1 MVSRAQSAGGSP
13 LARSSLRRRS
23 RFWENVNAYLF
34 IAPWLIG
41 FIVLTG
47 GPMLGSLGLAFAQW
61 NLLTPP
67 SFLGIENFREMV
79 QDDLF
84 WISLANT
91 AYYTFIAV
99 PAQLVAALLAAL
111 AVNVRLK
118 TVNLYRTLLYLPSI
132 TPSVASALLW
142 TWIFNP
148 DFGIANAFLE
158 FLHLPKSQWI
168 YDPATAKPA
177 FILMSI
183 WGIGPQMIIFL
194 AGLQSVPDALHE
206 AAAIDGA
213 DWWDRFRFVTL
224 PMLSPVIFFSV
235 IVGIIGSFQVFNT
248 SFIMTQGGPA
258 NATLFYVLY
267 LYRKA
272 WESLEMGYASALAW
286 VLFLIILAF
295 TLIQFRVG
303 RLWVFYEGDLR
314 Q

>member
-1 MVSRAQSAGGSP
+1 
-13 LARSSLRRRS
+13 
-23 RFWENVNAYLF
+23 
-34 IAPWLIG
+34 
-41 FIVLTG
+41 
-47 GPMLGSLGLAFAQW
+47 LGLAFTRW

-67 SFLGIENFREMV
+67 SFLGLDNFRDMV

-84 WISLANT
+84 WTSLANT
-91 AYYTFIAV
+91 AYYTVIAV
-99 PAQLVAALLAAL
+99 PVQLAAALLAAL

-118 TVNLYRTLLYLPSI
+118 AVNVYRTLLYLPSI

-148 DFGIANAFLE
+148 DFGLANAFLE
-158 FLHLPKSQWI
+158 LLHLPRSQWI

-177 FILMSI
+177 FILLSI

-194 AGLQSVPDALHE
+194 AGLQSVPDTLHE

-213 DWWDRFRFVTL
+213 NGWERFRFVTL

-235 IVGIIGSFQVFNT
+235 IVGIIGSFQVFNAA
-248 SFIMTQGGPA
+248 FIMTQGGPA

-303 RLWVFYEGDLR
+303 RIWVFYEGDLR
-314 Q
+314 S

>member
-1 MVSRAQSAGGSP
+1 M
-13 LARSSLRRRS
+13 LRSSSPSSLTRRNSWFARP
-23 RFWENVNAYLF
+23 RFRENVDAYLL
-34 IAPWLIG
+34 IGPWLIG
-41 FIVLTG
+41 FLVLAVL
-47 GPMLGSLGLAFAQW
+47 PMVGSALLAFSRW
-61 NLLTPP
+61 NLLNPP
-67 SFLGIENFREMV
+67 HFLGIANFQGMV
-79 QDDLF
+79 NDDLF

-91 AYYTFIAV
+91 AYYTVIAV
-99 PAQLVAALLAAL
+99 PLQLLAALLAAM
-111 AVNVRLK
+111 AVNVRLR
-118 TVNLYRTLLYLPSI
+118 TVNIYRTLLYLPSI

-148 DFGIANAFLE
+148 DFGLANAFLE
-158 FLHLPKSQWI
+158 ALHLPRSQWL
-168 YDPATAKPA
+168 YDPAMAKPA

-194 AGLQSVPDALHE
+194 AGLQSVPDSLHE

-213 DWWDRFRFVTL
+213 NWWNRFRSVTL

-235 IVGIIGSFQVFNT
+235 IVGIIGSFQVFNA
-248 SFIMTQGGPA
+248 SYIMTQGGPA

-295 TLIQFRVG
+295 TLIQFRLG
-303 RLWVFYEGDLR
+303 RAWVFYEGDLR
-314 Q
+314 S